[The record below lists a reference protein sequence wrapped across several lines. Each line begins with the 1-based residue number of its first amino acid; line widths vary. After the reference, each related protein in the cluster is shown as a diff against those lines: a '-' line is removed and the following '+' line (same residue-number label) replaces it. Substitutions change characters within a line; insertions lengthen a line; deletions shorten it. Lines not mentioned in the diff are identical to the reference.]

1 MPGITVKDMWRYIEN
16 VVGPEVISRQMPMKE
31 AQESDNDIEKLL
43 EKMVDKKP
51 SLSKVLYFY
60 GIYTIRYIIM
70 SRILYINY

>member
-43 EKMVDKKP
+43 EKMADKKP

-60 GIYTIRYIIM
+60 GSYIYY
-70 SRILYINY
+70 